1 LKGII
6 FHLSVCRRRPPHRYL
21 QSIQE
26 RKHSRGP
33 PQQDSLITFLNY
45 LLCMLTMN
53 PSIYSDFTSI
63 SIVFGDTPNTWM
75 GQLLV
80 TDIYWFFALFAWII
94 VTNLDLMQGWLW
106 RSSVSVQPISEYTKG
121 QRRIR
126 RLHETSI
133 LLLSFGALLFLVRR
147 QDDNVLSPPPSYY
160 GLHPCFSVQG
170 EHFWRCVRARSTS
183 LPERARVLQH
193 TRSIVGDEVNNYTD
207 ANKDADNVS
216 SVSYCRSYYGHL
228 SHISDY
234 N

>member
-1 LKGII
+1 
-6 FHLSVCRRRPPHRYL
+6 
-21 QSIQE
+21 
-26 RKHSRGP
+26 
-33 PQQDSLITFLNY
+33 
-45 LLCMLTMN
+45 MN

-63 SIVFGDTPNTWM
+63 SVVFGDTPNTWM

-147 QDDNVLSPPPSYY
+147 QDDNALSRLA
-160 GLHPCFSVQG
+160 GLHPCSSVQG
-170 EHFWRCVRARSTS
+170 ERFWRCVRARSMS
-183 LPERARVLQH
+183 LPERARVVQH

-207 ANKDADNVS
+207 ANKDTDNLS
-216 SVSYCRSYYGHL
+216 SASYILPPAARSYGHVSDISDDNEWYSIQPCQRL
-228 SHISDY
+228 TNRTSHIMSATIT